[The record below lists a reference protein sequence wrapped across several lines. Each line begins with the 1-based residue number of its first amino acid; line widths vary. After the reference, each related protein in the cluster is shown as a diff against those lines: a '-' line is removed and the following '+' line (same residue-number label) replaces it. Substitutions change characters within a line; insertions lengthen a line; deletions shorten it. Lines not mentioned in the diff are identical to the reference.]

1 MDERR
6 YIRVILPLKLDWE
19 PCYWTDDA
27 GLTAGMRVSVLFA
40 GRRYVGVVSA
50 VDVAP
55 ETEISR
61 IRQAGE
67 RVARLPDVS
76 EREIAFWRC
85 VAEYYLC
92 SVGEVY
98 KAAYPTFKIEQEET
112 GARNRERLEARLAAY
127 QEKMQRARKEE
138 TRVRYKAVI
147 DRIEQELHPERSAMT
162 AAEAPSLTP
171 AQQTVY
177 QAIKKAF
184 PKTTLLEG
192 VTGSGKTEVYLKL
205 ARETL
210 EAGRSVL
217 YLVPEIALSRQ
228 LEERIRSVFPDVL
241 LFHSAV
247 SPVRKR
253 EIAAILRKGRP
264 AIVLG
269 TRSALFL
276 PHHDLGLIV
285 VDEEHDTS
293 YKQDAPAPRYNG
305 RDTAIMLAGIHGAQV
320 VLGSAT
326 PSLESL
332 YNAENGRFAHVVL
345 KERFYHGEQPEVRV
359 IDTVAER
366 KKRGMVGHLSRKL
379 LFEIDRVLKEGGQ
392 AVVLRARRYYAPSLQ
407 CEECGTLVKCPHC
420 NVPLSYHLD
429 GRMVCHH
436 CGYTAP
442 YTGVCAHCGGALQ
455 QLGAGTQRI
464 EEELAAVFPDAR
476 VARLDSDTPDADE
489 SRIIHAFAAGGI
501 DILVGTQIV
510 TKGFD
515 FSGLS
520 LVAVIQADSLL
531 GQQDFRADERAWQ
544 LLEQFRGRSG
554 RRGKQGLLLIQT
566 REPDHPVLARLQDGG
581 DAPTLLAE
589 RRLFFYPPYSR
600 LVKVIVRDANE
611 KRLEAL
617 SRALAGELAT
627 VAPNVTG
634 PYAPVVDR
642 LAGESIRHIRLLLPR
657 DRALTATKKRIA
669 ALLAGFE
676 KDRKYPGHIV
686 IDVDP
691 V

>member
-1 MDERR
+1 M
-6 YIRVILPLKLDWE
+6 ILPLKLDWE

-61 IRQAGE
+61 IRQSGE

-127 QEKMQRARKEE
+127 QEKMARARKEE

-210 EAGRSVL
+210 
-217 YLVPEIALSRQ
+217 
-228 LEERIRSVFPDVL
+228 
-241 LFHSAV
+241 HSAV

-392 AVVLRARRYYAPSLQ
+392 AVVLRARRSYAPSLQ
-407 CEECGTLVKCPHC
+407 CEECGTIVKCPHC

-566 REPDHPVLARLQDGG
+566 REPDHPVLSRLQDGG

>member
-127 QEKMQRARKEE
+127 QEKMARARKEE

-162 AAEAPSLTP
+162 APEAPSLTP

-359 IDTVAER
+359 IDTV
-366 KKRGMVGHLSRKL
+366 
-379 LFEIDRVLKEGGQ
+379 
-392 AVVLRARRYYAPSLQ
+392 
-407 CEECGTLVKCPHC
+407 ECGTIVKCPHC

>member
-1 MDERR
+1 
-6 YIRVILPLKLDWE
+6 
-19 PCYWTDDA
+19 
-27 GLTAGMRVSVLFA
+27 
-40 GRRYVGVVSA
+40 
-50 VDVAP
+50 
-55 ETEISR
+55 
-61 IRQAGE
+61 
-67 RVARLPDVS
+67 
-76 EREIAFWRC
+76 
-85 VAEYYLC
+85 
-92 SVGEVY
+92 
-98 KAAYPTFKIEQEET
+98 
-112 GARNRERLEARLAAY
+112 
-127 QEKMQRARKEE
+127 MQRARKEE

-162 AAEAPSLTP
+162 APEAPLLTP

-177 QAIKKAF
+177 QAIKEAF

-366 KKRGMVGHLSRKL
+366 KKRGMVGQFLC
-379 LFEIDRVLKEGGQ
+379 
-392 AVVLRARRYYAPSLQ
+392 AVP
-407 CEECGTLVKCPHC
+407 
-420 NVPLSYHLD
+420 
-429 GRMVCHH
+429 
-436 CGYTAP
+436 
-442 YTGVCAHCGGALQ
+442 
-455 QLGAGTQRI
+455 
-464 EEELAAVFPDAR
+464 
-476 VARLDSDTPDADE
+476 
-489 SRIIHAFAAGGI
+489 
-501 DILVGTQIV
+501 
-510 TKGFD
+510 
-515 FSGLS
+515 
-520 LVAVIQADSLL
+520 
-531 GQQDFRADERAWQ
+531 
-544 LLEQFRGRSG
+544 
-554 RRGKQGLLLIQT
+554 
-566 REPDHPVLARLQDGG
+566 PV
-581 DAPTLLAE
+581 
-589 RRLFFYPPYSR
+589 
-600 LVKVIVRDANE
+600 
-611 KRLEAL
+611 
-617 SRALAGELAT
+617 
-627 VAPNVTG
+627 
-634 PYAPVVDR
+634 
-642 LAGESIRHIRLLLPR
+642 
-657 DRALTATKKRIA
+657 
-669 ALLAGFE
+669 
-676 KDRKYPGHIV
+676 
-686 IDVDP
+686 
-691 V
+691 